1 MVIAVNTRLLLKDR
15 LEGIGWF
22 TYEILGRMVR
32 SHPEHQFVF
41 IFDRPYDPGFIFGPN
56 VVPKILF
63 PPSRHPFLWVWWF
76 EWSMPRLLREVGA
89 DIFVSTDGYLSLCT
103 DIPQLL
109 VMHDI
114 NFVHRPGDLPWLTSR
129 YYNHYFPA
137 FAKKASK
144 LVTVSGFS
152 ADDISR
158 SFGLERDH
166 VSVVYNGVNSDFAPI
181 PVEEA
186 DQVRMKYT
194 KGKPFFLFVGALH
207 PRKNID
213 GLLKAF
219 DRFRFEHGPEVN
231 MVIAGGQMFKTGPIH
246 EVYNHMQF
254 RDEVIFTGRVSSDE
268 LKKLMASAMALTF
281 VPHFEGFGIPVIE
294 AMSAGTPVICSN
306 TTSLPEVGG
315 EAVLYVNPKDI
326 GDIASAMQ
334 RISSDAQL
342 RNQLRESGFRQ
353 KEKFNWDTSA
363 VQLWK
368 SLEGLM
374 ASVGSNKTKGHGQ
387 PASKE

>member
-22 TYEILGRMVR
+22 TYEILRRMVR
-32 SHPEHQFVF
+32 NNPGHQFVF

-56 VVPKILF
+56 VIPKILF

-76 EWSMPRLLREVGA
+76 EWSIPRLLREVGA
-89 DIFVSTDGYLSLCT
+89 DIFISTDGYLSLRT
-103 DIPQLL
+103 DVPQLL

-114 NFVHRPGDLPWLTSR
+114 NFVHRPKDLPWLTSK

-137 FAKKASK
+137 FAKKATK

-158 SFGLERDH
+158 SFGLDRESI
-166 VSVVYNGVNSDFAPI
+166 SVVFNGVNSDFAPI
-181 PVEEA
+181 APEQAE
-186 DQVRMKYT
+186 QVRIQYT
-194 KGKPFFLFVGALH
+194 DGKPFFLFVGALH
-207 PRKNID
+207 PRKNVD
-213 GLLKAF
+213 GLLRAF
-219 DRFRFEHGPEVN
+219 DRFRLENGPEVK

-254 RDEVIFTGRVSSDE
+254 REEVIFTGRVPSAE

-315 EAVLYVNPKDI
+315 EAVMYVNPGDVDDI
-326 GDIASAMQ
+326 VAAMN
-334 RISSDAQL
+334 RISSDAGL

-353 KEKFNWDTSA
+353 KEKFNWETSA
-363 VQLWK
+363 VQLWEAVQGV
-368 SLEGLM
+368 LANVAG
-374 ASVGSNKTKGHGQ
+374 NKNAGHAETG
-387 PASKE
+387 SKE